1 VADRP
6 FVPAGFEPPLRL
18 ERPEFVL
25 EPLRPEHNE
34 ADYAA
39 WTSSLDHIQAT
50 PGFVGDSWPHEM
62 TLAEN
67 LADLE
72 MHARHFQERRG
83 FTFTVLE
90 RTTGGVIGC
99 VYIYP
104 VGTADADRASNP
116 IEHDASVRSW
126 VSVAHAPLDRRLWEA
141 VTEWL
146 REEWPFERVAYAP
159 RV

>member
-1 VADRP
+1 
-6 FVPAGFEPPLRL
+6 
-18 ERPEFVL
+18 
-25 EPLRPEHNE
+25 
-34 ADYAA
+34 
-39 WTSSLDHIQAT
+39 
-50 PGFVGDSWPHEM
+50 M

-72 MHARHFQERRG
+72 MHARHFRERHG
-83 FTFTVLE
+83 FTYTVLE
-90 RTTGGVIGC
+90 PTTGDVIGC

-104 VGTADADRASNP
+104 VGTADDDRASTE

-126 VSVAHAPLDRRLWEA
+126 VSAAHAPLDRPLWEA

-146 REEWPFERVAYAP
+146 REAWPFERVAYAA